1 MHIGRSL
8 CKIENFTIPRK
19 SRREENVEATR
30 AALIA
35 VARRH
40 FARKGYNETDILDI
54 AKDARLTTGAIYH
67 HFKNKLALF
76 QAVAEELE
84 SEILATSRSVAV
96 GDPWDALYVAFEK
109 LVDLCARPD
118 VQRIIFVEAPQVIG
132 PAAWR
137 EIEMRYAFGAVWTT
151 LDSLRAADR
160 IKPYSTEYIA
170 CMLLALLRES
180 SAELARAKGAASAR
194 EQVSELASGVFD
206 LLRMKPGNGGSPV
219 SAEIKPSLPAR
230 EG

>member
-1 MHIGRSL
+1 VHIGR
-8 CKIENFTIPRK
+8 NFRKPGKLTIPRK

-35 VARRH
+35 VAKRH
-40 FARKGYNETDILDI
+40 FARGGYNGTDIVDI

-67 HFKNKLALF
+67 HFKSKLALF

-84 SEILATSRSVAV
+84 SEILGASRPVV
-96 GDPWDALYVAFEK
+96 VDDPWEALRAAFEK

-118 VQRIIFVEAPQVIG
+118 VQRIIFIEAPQVIG

-137 EIEMRYAFGAVWTT
+137 EIEMRYAFGVMRAT
-151 LDSLRAADR
+151 LDALRAANR

-170 CMLLALLRES
+170 CTLLALLRES
-180 SAELARAKGAASAR
+180 SAEVARTKGSATAR
-194 EQVSELASGVFD
+194 KQVTELASGVFN
-206 LLRMKPGNGGSPV
+206 LLQTRHE
-219 SAEIKPSLPAR
+219 SA
-230 EG
+230 

>member
-1 MHIGRSL
+1 MHIARNMERSGSL
-8 CKIENFTIPRK
+8 TIRRK

-40 FARKGYNETDILDI
+40 FARRGFGETDIADI
-54 AKDARLTTGAIYH
+54 ARDARLTTGAIYH
-67 HFKNKLALF
+67 HFKNKVALF

-84 SEILATSRSVAV
+84 SEILAAPSSIAV
-96 GDPWDALYVAFEK
+96 GDPWEALHAAFEK

-118 VQRIIFVEAPQVIG
+118 VQRIIFIEAPQVIG

-137 EIEMRYAFGAVWTT
+137 EIEMRYAFGAMQAT
-151 LDSLRAADR
+151 LASLRAANR

-170 CMLLALLRES
+170 CTLLALLRES
-180 SAELARAKGAASAR
+180 SAEVARTKGSAKAR
-194 EQVSELASGVFD
+194 EHREHVSELASGVFK
-206 LLRMKPGNGGSPV
+206 LLRT
-219 SAEIKPSLPAR
+219 R
-230 EG
+230 